1 MVLTYNSQY
10 SILKSVKEVK
20 TYERL
25 VYFYSW
31 LYFAQGVVLV
41 HYACPDCFV
50 SILVMVVLSGG
61 IL

>member
-10 SILKSVKEVK
+10 DMLISVKEVI

-25 VYFYSW
+25 IYFYSW

-41 HYACPDCFV
+41 HYACSDCFV
-50 SILVMVVLSGG
+50 SILVMVVL
-61 IL
+61 I